1 MRQGEEQTGSAETG
15 EMDVVKKCTRCSRGI
30 DRMLSTMGYGWFDYC
45 IFCNT
50 DHPSK
55 YYPALYYTRATEDI
69 ELQYINE
76 KCATEDERSKLV
88 KQFSGKYGNRTYY
101 LVSYSQSKN
110 VLLYMDGQI
119 QAPDIIYYAQLSAYR
134 NIYSSYGEDW
144 KSSFLAGSVHI
155 SPVERVGVP
164 EYVYYDSASED
175 AISPFMSLT
184 KAFQSEERGCINYR
198 ILRPSIKV
206 AEMVAFPTRSVVFML
221 EGGLV
226 DYVSYVT
233 NETDFDAQKA
243 LLAKD
248 IGFSVA
254 QRKGHTLL
262 KTNLDLPGKYPEYF
276 IVPFNDRNV
285 INIEA
290 VRFGGSKVIAV
301 IEGLGSFSMT
311 SSTLYQ
317 LQTTIKQT
325 EGIDSCYC
333 KNNCL
338 YYIKRKI
345 GTLLECT
352 TANNSPVDSNGAS
365 LYSAAFMFGMY
376 LFFLS
381 ASSRVGSTVVRVP
394 SGDTLGRGLN
404 LKLLPMATLQLSN
417 VPLVALKNVSQ

>member
-1 MRQGEEQTGSAETG
+1 
-15 EMDVVKKCTRCSRGI
+15 
-30 DRMLSTMGYGWFDYC
+30 
-45 IFCNT
+45 
-50 DHPSK
+50 
-55 YYPALYYTRATEDI
+55 
-69 ELQYINE
+69 
-76 KCATEDERSKLV
+76 
-88 KQFSGKYGNRTYY
+88 
-101 LVSYSQSKN
+101 
-110 VLLYMDGQI
+110 
-119 QAPDIIYYAQLSAYR
+119 
-134 NIYSSYGEDW
+134 
-144 KSSFLAGSVHI
+144 
-155 SPVERVGVP
+155 
-164 EYVYYDSASED
+164 
-175 AISPFMSLT
+175 MSLT

-206 AEMVAFPTRSVVFML
+206 AEMVAFPTSSVVFML

-226 DYVSYVT
+226 DYVSYAT
-233 NETDFDAQKA
+233 NEMDFDKQKE

-285 INIEA
+285 INIET

-338 YYIKRKI
+338 YYVKRKI
-345 GTLLECT
+345 GTETVLISATGIIEFTGPPERYEYVFADFIRVLSLAFT
-352 TANNSPVDSNGAS
+352 HPSFAKAIRGMRLIVKNHWVVGATVRTNSN
-365 LYSAAFMFGMY
+365 
-376 LFFLS
+376 
-381 ASSRVGSTVVRVP
+381 
-394 SGDTLGRGLN
+394 
-404 LKLLPMATLQLSN
+404 
-417 VPLVALKNVSQ
+417 